1 MGYNPPR
8 RQRVGNLRHRITW
21 QELTLIPG
29 PLNDIEEW
37 VDRETEPARVE
48 PLKGNEQFSGDET
61 IARQNLR
68 VFTRYRHVSDTAK
81 WRLLWITGHMIGD
94 VPERLI
100 LDILAVSNPDERQ
113 RFVELLCQN
122 TNSQADEPYP

>member
-48 PLKGNEQFSGDET
+48 PLKGNEQFKGDEVG
-61 IARQNLR
+61 ARQNFR
-68 VFTRYRHVSDTAK
+68 VFARYRYVSDTAK
-81 WRLLWITGHMIGD
+81 WRVLWITGHVIDG

-100 LDILAVSNPDERQ
+100 LNILGATNPDERQ
-113 RFVELLCQN
+113 RFVELLCEN